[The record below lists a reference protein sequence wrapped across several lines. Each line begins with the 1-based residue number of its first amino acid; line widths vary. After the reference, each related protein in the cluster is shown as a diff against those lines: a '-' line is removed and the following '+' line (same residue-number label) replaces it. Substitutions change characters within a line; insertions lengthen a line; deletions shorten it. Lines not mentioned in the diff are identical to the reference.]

1 LDNNVIFGNMIY
13 QSLQG
18 ISGNFTGY
26 NQSIVLTANNYTTG
40 SIFEASVAD
49 NTAQTVGSNCFR
61 TTWFTAPYS
70 FNATIDADTS
80 LVVVSAAINTEST
93 NVLSYLLDFNSTDS
107 YFYTSACRQEDGLKT
122 CADSPIYANDS
133 INTDTKQWYLMQN
146 ANVLTTLETSG
157 YVFSGVE
164 WDVFSYLTSNDT
176 SIHYSLPV
184 KSEYIAVEKVE
195 STSWLSGIAA
205 QSGSL
210 GFGKASNLVWGVA
223 NYTMAYN

>member
-1 LDNNVIFGNMIY
+1 MIFGNMIY

-80 LVVVSAAINTEST
+80 LVVVSAAINTEPT

-107 YFYTSACRQEDGLKT
+107 YFYTSACRQEEGSPSRRRCSAAASLPEPLAREAA
-122 CADSPIYANDS
+122 CAADSSKALS
-133 INTDTKQWYLMQN
+133 SAALGVGRMR
-146 ANVLTTLETSG
+146 TLRRR
-157 YVFSGVE
+157 
-164 WDVFSYLTSNDT
+164 
-176 SIHYSLPV
+176 
-184 KSEYIAVEKVE
+184 
-195 STSWLSGIAA
+195 
-205 QSGSL
+205 
-210 GFGKASNLVWGVA
+210 
-223 NYTMAYN
+223 